1 VIESSVIVARRPRPR
16 RRRAR
21 RRKLL
26 TRGIPIVAVAGAAF
40 AAGAILATGPG
51 RAERHLVTQYVTAW
65 EHSDYP
71 KMYQLLD
78 ASSRRQTSERRFAG
92 EISDAASTATLTSL
106 RPLNIRSAS
115 GSSIT
120 VKMVVHTKI
129 WGTLHEI
136 LSVPFTGSG
145 SGARVK
151 LLPSLLFPGL
161 RPGERLRRAMRLPPR
176 ATLLAGDGTPL
187 AEGPDRTSPIPDVA
201 EQIVGTLDPIPKP
214 DRGVYAAA
222 GYPPNAKVGGDGLER
237 VFESQLAGTPGGKL
251 LAGHRVLASAAPV
264 KSQPVKTTI
273 SPSIER
279 AAVAAM
285 GGQYAGIT
293 VMNPRTGAVLALAGI
308 AYSALQPPG
317 STMKIITATGALQAG
332 ITTLSTTY
340 PVATSANV
348 GGYTLQNSDGEAC
361 GGTLLNAFA
370 VSCNSVFAPLG
381 VKLGA
386 RRLVAT
392 ARRFGFDQA
401 PSIPGA
407 EESTIP
413 SASKI
418 GGATAVGSS
427 AIGQG
432 LVQTTPFEMADVG
445 ATIAM
450 GGKRP
455 IPTLAAGQKPQFV
468 RVTTP
473 RVAHEVQQMMIAV
486 VDEGTGTSAAIPG
499 VVVAGKTG
507 TAELT
512 DTTAPG
518 ADTAQNTDAWFVG
531 YAPVPHPKYVVGAL
545 FPNQGFGGAAA
556 APPVRD
562 ILESALSH

>member
-1 VIESSVIVARRPRPR
+1 MIAL
-16 RRRAR
+16 A
-21 RRKLL
+21 
-26 TRGIPIVAVAGAAF
+26 AAAF
-40 AAGAILATGPG
+40 AAGAVLATGPG

-65 EHSDYP
+65 EHNDYA

-78 ASSRRQTSERRFAG
+78 AGSRGHASQARFIQELTA
-92 EISDAASTATLTSL
+92 DASTATLTSL
-106 RPLNIRSAS
+106 RPVSVGSAN
-115 GSSIT
+115 GNAIA
-120 VKMVVHTKI
+120 VKMAVHTKI
-129 WGTLHEI
+129 WGPLHET
-136 LSVPFTGSG
+136 LVVPFTGSG

-151 LLPSLLFPGL
+151 LTPSMLFPGL

-176 ATLLAGDGTPL
+176 GTLLASDGTPL
-187 AEGPDRTSPIPDVA
+187 AEGPDRTSPIPAVA
-201 EQIVGTLDPIPKP
+201 EQIVGTLGPIPKA
-214 DRGVYAAA
+214 DRTVYEAA
-222 GYPPNAKVGGDGLER
+222 GYPPNAKVGTDGLER
-237 VFESQLAGTPGGKL
+237 VFESQLAGTPGGRL
-251 LAGHRVLASAAPV
+251 LAGHRVLATAAPV
-264 KSQPVKTTI
+264 AAKPIKTTI
-273 SPSIER
+273 SPSIESS
-279 AAVAAM
+279 AVAAM
-285 GGQYAGIT
+285 GGKYAGIT

-340 PVATSANV
+340 PVATSADV
-348 GGYTLQNSDGEAC
+348 GGFTLQNSDGEAC

-386 RRLVAT
+386 KRLVAT
-392 ARRFGFDQA
+392 AQRFGFDQP

-407 EESTIP
+407 AESTIP

-432 LVQTTPFEMADVG
+432 LVQTTPFEMADVA
-445 ATIAM
+445 ATIAD

-455 IPTLAAGQKPQFV
+455 IPTLLADAKPQFV
-468 RVTTP
+468 HVTSP

-486 VDEGTGTSAAIPG
+486 VDEGTGTTAQIPG

-512 DTTAPG
+512 DTASPG
-518 ADTAQNTDAWFVG
+518 ASIAQNTDAWFVA

-556 APPVRD
+556 APPVRQ